1 MFKTNITQY
10 NEGLPTPNNS
20 AVRALH
26 SKLDNF
32 RFETLGYYKVIDNGT
47 YYYPAWKHYNRKT
60 SVFCD
65 RCNRQNLRASIGYA
79 QFDLCLLCVDEL
91 TRANFDCPSRHCHE
105 SKFIND
111 NAVQFSNDEYVDLNR
126 FLTYQHEDK

>member
-1 MFKTNITQY
+1 MFKAHIQQY

-20 AVRALH
+20 AERALH
-26 SKLDNF
+26 SKMDNF
-32 RFETLGYYKVIDNGT
+32 RFEALGYYKVLDQGT

-65 RCNRQNLRASIGYA
+65 RCNRQNLRACIGYA
-79 QFDLCLLCVDEL
+79 NFDLCLLCVDEL

-111 NAVQFSNDEYVDLNR
+111 NSVQFANDDYVDTNKY
-126 FLTYQHEDK
+126 LTYQKN